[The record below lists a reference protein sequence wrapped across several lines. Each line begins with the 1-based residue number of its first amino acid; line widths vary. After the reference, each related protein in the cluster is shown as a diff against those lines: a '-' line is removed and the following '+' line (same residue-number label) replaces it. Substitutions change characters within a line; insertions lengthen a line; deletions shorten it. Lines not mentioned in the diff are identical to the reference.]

1 MPHEKLKASLKN
13 LLLSNSAAV
22 IDKHLLQAAERN
34 LSYEDLLNDLLD
46 EEIAYRKEH
55 RINRLLKSSSIKIKK
70 TIDSFDFTYPDK
82 INQQLIKSIFDLS
95 FIGQKTNVILLGPP
109 GVGKTFIA
117 TALVYAACVND
128 YKCRFITAM
137 NLINELNS
145 SLSDNSFLRCM
156 KRFISLD
163 LLVIDEL
170 GYLPID
176 KQGSDLLFQII
187 SNRYETGS
195 IIITTNKPFKQ
206 WNEIFNGDGTLA
218 GAVLDR
224 LVHHCEIIKIE
235 GRSYRVKK

>member
-1 MPHEKLKASLKN
+1 MN
-13 LLLSNSAAV
+13 
-22 IDKHLLQAAERN
+22 
-34 LSYEDLLNDLLD
+34 
-46 EEIAYRKEH
+46 
-55 RINRLLKSSSIKIKK
+55 
-70 TIDSFDFTYPDK
+70 
-82 INQQLIKSIFDLS
+82 

-117 TALVYAACVND
+117 TALAYAACVND

-156 KRFISLD
+156 KRLISLD

-170 GYLPID
+170 GYLPIN

-224 LVHHCEIIKIE
+224 LAHHCEIIKIE